1 MAGLTPQRETFAI
14 ELAKGGTQSAAYRV
28 AYPKSRK
35 WSENA
40 VAVNASRLVR
50 DHHVRLRV
58 DELAARAAA
67 RNEVTLEKHVAE
79 LARLRQQ
86 AESVE
91 QFSAAIKAE
100 ELRGKACGL
109 YTERH
114 EVTGAGGGPIELAW
128 E

>member
-1 MAGLTPQRETFAI
+1 MAGLTPQREAFAI

-50 DHHVRLRV
+50 DANVRLRL
-58 DELAARAAA
+58 DELAAKAACA
-67 RNEVTLEKHVAE
+67 NEVTLAQHVAE

-86 AESVE
+86 AESAE

-114 EVTGAGGGPIELAW
+114 EVTGADGGPIKLSW
-128 E
+128 